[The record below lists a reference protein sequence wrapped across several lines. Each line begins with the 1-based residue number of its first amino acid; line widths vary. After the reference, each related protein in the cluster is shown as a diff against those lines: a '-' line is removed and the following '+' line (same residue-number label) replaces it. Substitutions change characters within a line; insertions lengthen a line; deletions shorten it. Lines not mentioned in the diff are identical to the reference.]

1 MTGRLTY
8 SVVTAARNEAANLS
22 RLAECLLGQDVP
34 PGEWVIVDDNS
45 TDDTGAVARELEARD
60 ARIRVVSLTAE
71 RTETRGAPVARAFQ
85 TGLRA
90 LRAPADVVVKLDAD
104 LSFDADYFAVL
115 LAAFEADP
123 SLGMASGSCYELQA
137 DGRWEQRQVTGA
149 SVWGA
154 SRAYRWACLHDVLP
168 LEEFMCWD
176 GIDQIKANM
185 HGWATRTLTDLPFR
199 HHRREG
205 ERDGSRKRAWQAQGH
220 AAHYMGYRWWYLLF
234 RALHHARS
242 EPVALAMLPAYAT
255 DVVRRAPR
263 CGDDAVRTHVRR
275 TQTLSALP
283 ARMRE
288 ATGR

>member
-1 MTGRLTY
+1 MLTY

-22 RLAECLLGQDVP
+22 RLAECLLAQDVMP
-34 PGEWVIVDDNS
+34 IEWIVVDDNS
-45 TDDTGAVARELEARD
+45 SDGTSALAEELAARD

-71 RTETRGAPVARAFQ
+71 RTETRGAPIARAFQ

-90 LRAPADVVVKLDAD
+90 LRAPTDIVVKVDADV
-104 LSFDADYFAVL
+104 SFEPDYFAVV
-115 LAAFEADP
+115 LAAFEADQ
-123 SLGMASGSCYELQA
+123 SLGMASGSAYEQQA
-137 DGRWEQRQVTGA
+137 DGHWQQQQVTGA

-154 SRAYRWACLHDVLP
+154 SRAYRWACLQEVLP
-168 LEEFMCWD
+168 FEEFMGWD

-185 HGWATRTLTDLPFR
+185 YGWTTTTLGDLPFR

-205 ERDGSRKRAWQAQGH
+205 ERDGSRKRVWQAQGH
-220 AAHYMGYRWWYLLF
+220 AAYFMGYRWWYLLF
-234 RALHHARS
+234 RALHRARS
-242 EPVALAMLPAYAT
+242 EPSALTMISAYLN

-263 CGDDAVRTHVRR
+263 CGDPAVRTHVRR

>member
-1 MTGRLTY
+1 MSTY
-8 SVVTAARNEAANLS
+8 SVVTAARNEASNIS
-22 RLAECLLGQDVP
+22 RLADCLIAQDIVP
-34 PGEWVIVDDNS
+34 AEWVIVDDDS
-45 TDDTGAVARELEARD
+45 TDDTGAVALELQARD
-60 ARIRVVSLTAE
+60 ERVHVVSLTGA
-71 RTETRGAPVARAFQ
+71 RSETRGAPVARAFQ

-104 LSFDADYFAVL
+104 LSFEPDYFAVL

-123 SLGMASGSCYELQA
+123 SLGIASGSCYEQQA
-137 DGRWEQRQVTGA
+137 DSRWEQQQVTGA

-154 SRAYRWACLHDVLP
+154 SRAYRWACLQDVLP
-168 LEEFMCWD
+168 LDEFMGWD

-185 HGWATRTLTDLPFR
+185 HGWTTRTLTDLPFR

-220 AAHYMGYRWWYLLF
+220 ASYYMGYRWWYLLF

-242 EPVALAMLPAYAT
+242 EPSALAMLSTYVNDAI
-255 DVVRRAPR
+255 RRAPR
-263 CGDDAVRTHVRR
+263 CADLDVRTHVRR
-275 TQTLSALP
+275 TQTLSDLP
-283 ARMRE
+283 RRVRE